1 MGDYIVRRTGSSEY
15 PDELYHWKY
24 ISKKMVNGKW
34 RYFYD
39 PSELKKYA
47 NGTQTTTKVRGT
59 TANNFYRNSNK
70 LLSTNH
76 TYKGNK
82 GRTVNTYHNKGLIRQ
97 TTDRAIAKGEKFIY
111 NTFLK
116 KNSTMN
122 KALRSAGKAIDRGKQ
137 FLSNVLKGLNRKIGS
152 AEAAGI
158 RTYDKYFGK
167 KHYDETKSY
176 PTKRAS
182 VSKRVEANTT
192 RRKLATGAAHERALD
207 ARNTQPTRASVESR
221 LKAKTTANN
230 AKRSKNAA
238 ERYATARRED
248 YYKSGDANSY
258 PPAAGT
264 RRVNTQKLR
273 ESQAAKT
280 QKELEAKKYRKR
292 LLRSYNIGG

>member
-39 PSELKKYA
+39 TADLKKYD
-47 NGTQTTTKVRGT
+47 NPTMTKTKIRGT
-59 TANNFYRNSNK
+59 TAYNRYANSNK
-70 LLSTNH
+70 LLSKTS
-76 TYKGNK
+76 TYKGNN
-82 GRTVNTYHNKGLIRQ
+82 GRTIARYHNKGLIRNVA
-97 TTDRAIAKGEKFIY
+97 DHAIARGEKFIY

-182 VSKRVEANTT
+182 VSKRVEANST

-207 ARNTQPTRASVESR
+207 ARNTQPTRTPVETR
-221 LKAKTTANN
+221 LKAKVAENN
-230 AKRSKNAA
+230 YKKASASASRQ
-238 ERYATARRED
+238 REKLKYD
-248 YYKSGDANSY
+248 YYNPSAGDSRSY
-258 PPAAGT
+258 PPTEPG
-264 RRVNTQKLR
+264 RRVDTAKLAR
-273 ESQAAKT
+273 NKR
-280 QKELEAKKYRKR
+280 KKKLSKYGT
-292 LLRSYNIGG
+292 SSIYG